1 MSDIDLLRE
10 ENKNL
15 RDILEKIIH
24 LAAQGNVANI
34 WKDIST
40 APKKAHH
47 LILIAAKEYKVIELD
62 GMYKKDGYKFNVL
75 VGVYNDKMD
84 CWSDAI
90 KLHRMG
96 RNTKGH
102 GSKIHNAAYWRPLP
116 IPPSEE

>member
-24 LAAQGNVANI
+24 LAAQGDVEVLQDLLKNC
-34 WKDIST
+34 
-40 APKKAHH
+40 
-47 LILIAAKEYKVIELD
+47 KVIEVD
-62 GMYKKDGYKFNVL
+62 GRYKKDGYEFNVL

-90 KLHRMG
+90 KLRGMG

-102 GSKIHNAAYWRPLP
+102 GSKIHNAAYWQPLP
-116 IPPSEE
+116 LPPLGE